1 MISTMLGRDYAT
13 LAVRQANVIALVLR
27 IGLGAVFI
35 IGGWWKLSRALDPM
49 RASDLVTKYTAND
62 GYINAFFMEYLFS
75 NGPITPLGFLI
86 LLSSFELISG
96 LMLVSGL
103 FVRSLSFIHA
113 FLLWTFVLALPV
125 TTMAVAGTY
134 GPGYYSPALLVQ
146 IRDIGMS
153 GMFFVLFNL
162 GSGVRSID
170 QSVLGRGFAS
180 SSLSWGT
187 LGLLLRLSVA
197 AAFLVGGF
205 FFGYDHIKSYAPVPL
220 LLIAIGAVIASGH
233 LVRPAALAGAAVILL
248 YSATKIGFDAPLW
261 DNFNAI
267 KREIA
272 FFAAL
277 AVLSVFGGGT
287 YFRPKN
293 LLKAPLSSLLGADRN
308 VASESSTKKVSGNDA

>member
-1 MISTMLGRDYAT
+1 MMSTILGRDYAT

-35 IGGWWKLSRALDPM
+35 IGGWWKVSRALDPM
-49 RASDLVTKYTAND
+49 RASDLVTQYTAND

-75 NGPITPLGFLI
+75 GPITPLGFLI
-86 LLSSFELISG
+86 LLSSFELVSG
-96 LMLVSGL
+96 LLLVFGL

-180 SSLSWGT
+180 SSLSWDT

-197 AAFLVGGF
+197 AVFLVGGF
-205 FFGYDHIKSYAPVPL
+205 FFGYDHIKSYVPVPL

-233 LVRPAALAGAAVILL
+233 LVRPAALAGVAVILW

-293 LLKAPLSSLLGADRN
+293 LLKAPLSSLLGADRDVGEN
-308 VASESSTKKVSGNDA
+308 SAKKVCGNDA

>member
-1 MISTMLGRDYAT
+1 MLSAILGRDYAT
-13 LAVRQANVIALVLR
+13 LAVRQANVIALMLR

-49 RASDLVTKYTAND
+49 RASDLVAQYTADD
-62 GYINAFFMEYLFS
+62 GYINVFFMEYLFG
-75 NGPITPLGFLI
+75 NGLIAPLDFLI

-96 LMLVSGL
+96 LLLVFGL

-125 TTMAVAGTY
+125 TTMAGAGAY
-134 GPGYYSPALLVQ
+134 APGHYSPAMLVQ

-170 QSVLGRGFAS
+170 RSLLGRGFAS
-180 SSLSWGT
+180 SSLSWNA

-197 AAFLVGGF
+197 AVFLVGGF
-205 FFGYDHIKSYAPVPL
+205 FFGFDHIKSYVPIPV
-220 LLIAIGAVIASGH
+220 LLIAIGAMIACGH
-233 LVRPAALAGAAVILL
+233 LVRPAALAGAAVILF
-248 YSATKIGFDAPLW
+248 YSATQIGFDVPLW

-272 FFAAL
+272 FLAAL
-277 AVLSVFGGGT
+277 AVLGLLGGGAS
-287 YFRPKN
+287 FRPKN
-293 LLKAPLSSLLGADRN
+293 LLKAPSSSLLGADRN
-308 VASESSTKKVSGNDA
+308 VASGRSTEKVPGNSA